1 MTIWNRKEWIVENAT
16 YTEKTS
22 NHEHFIHYN
31 PEEHNTWKFLFNR
44 QMKIIQ
50 QYACESYLKG
60 VEILNFPSD
69 RIPQCW
75 EVSDTL
81 MRTTG
86 WSIEP
91 VTGFVP
97 EKEFFKLL
105 QQRKFPAATF
115 IRCWNE
121 INYLKEPDIFH
132 EFFGH
137 CPMLTN
143 SDCAGFMQY
152 LGEVSRTAT
161 LEEHHYLGRLYW
173 FTFEAGL
180 IQSPTGLKIYGGAIL
195 SSKSETIHCA
205 EDKQVIFKP
214 FNLEKI
220 LLTPYRV
227 DILQSVYFVLKDFSE
242 LYQLTKVDLL
252 DKIHEAQDS
261 ACPTK

>member
-1 MTIWNRKEWIVENAT
+1 MESITSAA
-16 YTEKTS
+16 KTS
-22 NHEHFIHYN
+22 NQKSFICYS
-31 PEEHNTWKFLFNR
+31 PEAHNTWKFLFSR

-50 QYACESYLKG
+50 QYACESYLNGIKALG
-60 VEILNFPSD
+60 LPSD

-86 WSIEP
+86 WSVEP

-105 QQRKFPAATF
+105 KQRKFPAATF

-137 CPMLTN
+137 CPMLT
-143 SDCAGFMQY
+143 DPYCAGFMQH
-152 LGEVSRTAT
+152 LGEVSLMANF
-161 LEEHHYLGRLYW
+161 EENNYLGRLYW
-173 FTFEAGL
+173 FTFEVGL

-195 SSKSETIHCA
+195 SSKSETIYCIK
-205 EDKQVIFKP
+205 DKRVIFKP
-214 FNLEKI
+214 FNLEEI
-220 LLTPYRV
+220 FLTPYCV

-242 LYQLTKVDLL
+242 LYQLTKIDLL
-252 DKIHEAQDS
+252 NKIHEVRDRAR
-261 ACPTK
+261 PTKTAVI